1 MSEHNPFPGEKNSG
15 HVWDNNLRELLNEPP
30 TWWTIGFHA
39 SWIFVVLYT
48 ILYPSW
54 PLINTHFKG
63 VMGWT
68 SIAEYKQDMGAIEEI
83 RAPFEDKIKTMSAG
97 EILADEEL
105 SNYVVRSAKVLF
117 GDNCAAC
124 HGSGGQGIANF
135 PVLADD
141 DWLYGGTITD
151 IETSIT
157 GGRQGMMIAHAAM
170 MNEAE
175 IDKLANAIIAG
186 NVASEP
192 LYAEKGCIACH
203 GADGKGM
210 AVLGSANLNDSI
222 WRFASADQLASVKYT
237 IAHGVND
244 ASNAQ
249 TRNAVMPVFGGGKLS
264 DNEIKKLAVYVHLFG
279 GGQQVVADIA
289 VEVEAA
295 EGAATVTQ

>member
-15 HVWDNNLRELLNEPP
+15 HVWDDNLRELLNEPP
-30 TWWTIGFHA
+30 TWWRIGFHV

-63 VMGWT
+63 IMGWT
-68 SIAEYKQDMGAIEEI
+68 AIAEYKQDMGAIEEI
-83 RAPFEDKIKTMSAG
+83 RAPYEDKIKTMSAA

-124 HGSGGQGIANF
+124 HGSGGQGNVNF

-151 IETSIT
+151 IEASIT
-157 GGRQGMMIAHAAM
+157 GGRQGMMTAHAAILS
-170 MNEAE
+170 EAE
-175 IDKLANAIIAG
+175 IDTLANAVIAG
-186 NVASEP
+186 NIASEP
-192 LYAEKGCIACH
+192 LYAEKGCIGCH

-210 AVLGSANLNDSI
+210 SIMGSANLVDGI

-244 ASNAQ
+244 ASNEQ

-264 DNEIKKLAVYVHLFG
+264 DTEIKKLAVYVFKFG
-279 GGQQVVADIA
+279 GGIMPEQSADA
-289 VEVEAA
+289 EA
-295 EGAATVTQ
+295 TTDSTP